1 MRELIVTENCTIDGV
16 IELAGDWFS
25 PGDTDPDVDRSD
37 VLAVLEEQRE
47 NADAFLL
54 GRVTFEDMRGYWP
67 KQTDDTTGI
76 SAYLDSVDKY
86 VVSRTLTEPEW
97 QHTTVLSGGLR
108 SEIEK
113 LKAAEGKDIV
123 TTGSISLVRAL
134 IAEGLVDEY
143 RLFVHPVVAGEGR
156 RLFEGATG
164 VPKLRLAE
172 ERTFAS
178 GIVLL
183 RYRAADATET
193 G

>member
-1 MRELIVTENCTIDGV
+1 MRDLIVTENCTIDGV

-25 PGDTDPDVDRSD
+25 AGGGDPDTDMSD
-37 VLAVLEEQRE
+37 VLAALREQRE
-47 NADAFLL
+47 AADAFLT

-76 SAYLDSVDKY
+76 SAYLNSVSKY
-86 VVSRTLTEPEW
+86 VVSSTLTEPEW
-97 QHTTVLSGGLR
+97 ENTTVLSGELR
-108 SEIEK
+108 SEIEG

-143 RLFVHPVVAGEGR
+143 RLFVYPVVVGEGR
-156 RLFEGATG
+156 RLFENATG
-164 VPKLRLAE
+164 VPKLQLVE
-172 ERTFAS
+172 ERAFTS

-183 RYRAADATET
+183 RYRAR
-193 G
+193 

>member
-1 MRELIVTENCTIDGV
+1 MRDLVVTENSTIDGV

-25 PGDTDPDVDRSD
+25 PGDSDPDVDLAD
-37 VLAVLEEQRE
+37 VLAALQEQRE

-67 KQTDDTTGI
+67 KQTADTTGV
-76 SAYLDSVDKY
+76 SAYLNSVSKY
-86 VVSRTLTEPEW
+86 VVSSTLTEPEW
-97 QHTTVLSGGLR
+97 ENTTVLSGGLR
-108 SEIEK
+108 SEIER

-143 RLFVHPVVAGEGR
+143 RLFVYPVVVGEGR
-156 RLFEGATG
+156 RLFDGATG
-164 VPKLRLAE
+164 VPKLRLVE
-172 ERTFAS
+172 ERTFTS

-183 RYRAADATET
+183 RYRSSSE
-193 G
+193 